1 MTDQQKIHIKGYLYD
16 NRGVWLVKARF
27 PDAVGGKPKLHS
39 KSTGLKVAGNNK
51 RRAEAKMREIVE
63 EWERQVGAGH
73 ISDSGQLFGN
83 FVKIWL
89 QNKTLTVRENTL
101 ASYRMMANAH
111 IIPTLGDIPLRE
123 LTRQHIQ
130 SFFDSLK
137 EDISA
142 CTMRKYRVVIHG
154 TLEDACLDDLIP
166 VNVCD
171 KVKLPKRKRFEGKAL
186 DETEVARLLA
196 KTERQKEPMRC
207 VITLALAYG
216 LRRSEICGL
225 RWCDVDFTRGVL
237 HIRNTRTEYSGLVYE
252 AEATKTKASRRDL
265 ALVGSTVSYLQ
276 ALQEKQKK
284 SGKYSGLVCVHE
296 DGREVKPEYVTRSA
310 MKFLKAC
317 GFEGVRLHDLRH
329 TAASILARRVPIKQ
343 VQAFLGH
350 EDVQTTLGIY
360 THILNG
366 DSLET
371 SNAMSGFLE
380 SLSVCSANCSANAEM
395 APDNVIDLA
404 AFQQKKLEKRPE
416 TG

>member
-1 MTDQQKIHIKGYLYD
+1 MASQIHIQGYLVD
-16 NRGVWLVKARF
+16 DRGTWTVRARLADF
-27 PDAVGGKPKLHS
+27 KNGKQKLHS

-51 RRAEAKMREIVE
+51 RRAEAKMREIVKA
-63 EWERQVGAGH
+63 WEQQAGAGH
-73 ISDSGQLFGN
+73 ISDSGLLFGEC
-83 FVKIWL
+83 VKIWL
-89 QNKTLTVRENTL
+89 QHKALTVRENTL
-101 ASYRMMANAH
+101 ASYRIMVRVH
-111 IIPTLGDIPLRE
+111 IIPALGDIPLGE

-130 SFFDSLK
+130 SYFDSLK
-137 EDISA
+137 DTVSA
-142 CTMRKYRVVIHG
+142 STMRKHRVVIHG
-154 TLEDACLDDLIP
+154 VLEDACLDDLIS

-171 KVKLPKRKRFEGKAL
+171 RVRLPKRKRFEGKAL

-196 KTERQKEPMRC
+196 ETEKQKEPMRC
-207 VITLALAYG
+207 IITLALAYG
-216 LRRSEICGL
+216 LRRSELCGL
-225 RWCDVDFTRGVL
+225 RWCDVDFANGVI

-265 ALVGSTVSYLQ
+265 VLVGSTVTYLQ
-276 ALQEKQKK
+276 ELLEKQKK
-284 SGKYSGLVCVHE
+284 SGKYNGLVCVHE

-317 GFEGVRLHDLRH
+317 GFDGVRLHDVRH

-350 EDVQTTLGIY
+350 EDVHTTLAIY

-366 DSLET
+366 DSRET

-380 SLSVCSANCSANAEM
+380 SLSDCSENCSEIHRQGA
-395 APDNVIDLA
+395 DNVIDIA
-404 AFQQKKLEKRPE
+404 AFRREKLEKRPE

>member
-1 MTDQQKIHIKGYLYD
+1 MASQIIHIKGYLVD
-16 NRGVWLVKARF
+16 DHGIWTVKARF
-27 PDAVGGKPKLHS
+27 ADVAGGKAKLHS
-39 KSTGLKVAGNNK
+39 KSTKLKVAGNNK
-51 RRAEAKMREIVE
+51 RKAEAAMRDIVSA
-63 EWERQVGAGH
+63 WERQARAGQ
-73 ISDSGQLFGN
+73 ISDSGQLFGDC
-83 FVKIWL
+83 VKIWL
-89 QNKTLTVRENTL
+89 QHKALTVRENTL
-101 ASYRMMANAH
+101 ASYQMMAKAH
-111 IIPTLGDIPLRE
+111 IIPALGDIPLCE
-123 LTRQHIQ
+123 LTRQNVQ

-166 VNVCD
+166 ANVCD
-171 KVKLPKRKRFEGKAL
+171 KVKLPKRKSFEGKAL
-186 DETEVARLLA
+186 DESEVTRLLA
-196 KTERQKEPMRC
+196 ETEKQNEPTRC

-225 RWCDVDFTRGVL
+225 RWCDVDFTNGVI

-276 ALQEKQKK
+276 ELQEKQKK

-310 MKFLKAC
+310 MKFLKGC

-360 THILNG
+360 THILSG
-366 DSLET
+366 DSVTT
-371 SNAMSGFLE
+371 SAVMSGFLE
-380 SLSVCSANCSANAEM
+380 SLSHRSEKCSEM
-395 APDNVIDLA
+395 PEAKPDNVIDLVECR
-404 AFQQKKLEKRPE
+404 QKMLEKRPE